1 MDNELTKKRIVYV
14 TASSNQR
21 ISFVIQNKE
30 FIRIFVKIRSALR
43 DQHYKNSIVIYQNQ
57 LFFRNIATNNP

>member
-21 ISFVIQNKE
+21 ISFIIQNKK
-30 FIRIFVKIRSALR
+30 FIRIFVKIRSLR
-43 DQHYKNSIVIYQNQ
+43 VQHYTNPIAINQNQ

>member
-21 ISFVIQNKE
+21 ISFIIQNKKY
-30 FIRIFVKIRSALR
+30 IVSLVKSPFTV
-43 DQHYKNSIVIYQNQ
+43 S
-57 LFFRNIATNNP
+57 FS

>member
-21 ISFVIQNKE
+21 ISFIIQNKKS
-30 FIRIFVKIRSALR
+30 IYIFVQSRSLR
-43 DQHYKNSIVIYQNQ
+43 DEHYTCLISIY
-57 LFFRNIATNNP
+57 

>member
-21 ISFVIQNKE
+21 ISFIIQNKK
-30 FIRIFVKIRSALR
+30 FIRILR
-43 DQHYKNSIVIYQNQ
+43 DQQYKTQ
-57 LFFRNIATNNP
+57 